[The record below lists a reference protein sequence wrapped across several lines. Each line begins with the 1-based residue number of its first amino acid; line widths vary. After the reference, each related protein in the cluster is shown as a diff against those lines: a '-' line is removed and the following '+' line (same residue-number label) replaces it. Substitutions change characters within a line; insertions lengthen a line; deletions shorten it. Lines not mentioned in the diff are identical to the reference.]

1 MTFTNSKFVLN
12 GLQEVIVIKIIQ
24 FILERKVIPGFIRVI
39 ILSLIAYVKDENMRI
54 ENKRNL

>member
-1 MTFTNSKFVLN
+1 MLN

-24 FILERKVIPGFIRVI
+24 FILEHKVIPGFIRVI

-54 ENKRNL
+54 GNKRDL